1 MPSLI
6 GLASI
11 PSGPGIG
18 PMFSIISGNQQQAAA
33 TDQANSLS
41 KESTF
46 AYEQSLLEAAQN
58 DYNVTKT
65 KASQDAQFASSGVT
79 LAGSPLGILTET
91 QSLGNQV
98 SNAIKLRGQLQ
109 SDLYSEQGLQMLRQG
124 SAAAFA
130 GQAGALNDTYQY
142 KLQKA
147 QATNQAWAGA
157 LSFGLSAAGGLAG
170 SAFGGFGGG
179 SDPYNFGGGG
189 GGVPGGV

>member
-6 GLASI
+6 GLASL

-18 PMFSIISGNQQQAAA
+18 PQFSIISGNQQQAADVTQA
-33 TDQANSLS
+33 TDLASQ
-41 KESTF
+41 STY
-46 AYEQSLLEAAQN
+46 AYQQSLLEAAQN

-98 SNAIKLRGQLQ
+98 SNAIKLQGSLQ
-109 SDLYSEQGLQMLRQG
+109 SKLLSDQGLMMLRSG
-124 SAAAFA
+124 SAAAFG
-130 GQAGALNDTYQY
+130 GQADALNQTYQY

-147 QATNQAWAGA
+147 QATNQAIAGA
-157 LSFGLSAAGGLAG
+157 LSFGG
-170 SAFGGFGGG
+170 SAIMAGIGIGG
-179 SDPYNFGGGG
+179 
-189 GGVPGGV
+189 PGLSPFN